1 VTRAALAALLV
12 AALAACGGH
21 ATQPPAHA
29 PAGGL
34 VDVQNV
40 FPLRAAFNDERGAPR
55 LLLVLSPT

>member
-1 VTRAALAALLV
+1 MCTVTRAALAALLV

-21 ATQPPAHA
+21 ATQPPAS
-29 PAGGL
+29 GL